1 MKNEEFKELVE
12 QFEKMRDEYRKT
24 NVDIKL
30 TKRDF
35 IDLCRFI
42 KKALEQK
49 GIDFEQFDILS
60 EIDFSL
66 SKDENKT
73 QLKEKLK
80 EMYGIAIEEEMKS
93 NIEKWQKQQIEFWEQ
108 QQKEEF
114 EEMKRKIL
122 ENSDTDINKYFDGYE
137 NAINLFLNSE
147 KKGLLV
153 FGDKGKGKTF
163 NTIRILEKLNKE
175 FELVK
180 GHITPLQ
187 LYKKLFENSNGIL
200 VFDDITDMLK
210 DKKKMALLL
219 GTLDKLGEVSWL
231 SSNMFLDLP
240 SKFNFNGKIIII
252 LNKIDVN
259 NEVQEALYDRCI
271 PYQFDKLIDRNKMLE
286 MITILAKK
294 DNVSLE
300 VIDWLNQNKIDI
312 SFRDYEML
320 RDIYKFNKENWQ
332 KMAEFILFNEVDEEL
347 NETDKKVLEIIRNH
361 SNKSNN
367 QKAKL
372 FSDETGMNKRT
383 FYRHLKKLRRLG
395 LV

>member
-1 MKNEEFKELVE
+1 VILVKYE
-12 QFEKMRDEYRKT
+12 IDESIIKQFEEKRKSIQ
-24 NVDIKL
+24 NPKL
-30 TKRDF
+30 TKKDF
-35 IDLCRFI
+35 LEIYRYLKRELEKKNFDI
-42 KKALEQK
+42 K
-49 GIDFEQFDILS
+49 QFDILAYL
-60 EIDFSL
+60 DFSL
-66 SKDENKT
+66 SKTENLEN
-73 QLKEKLK
+73 LKKIFSEN
-80 EMYGIAIEEEMKS
+80 YGIS
-93 NIEKWQKQQIEFWEQ
+93 FSDDVRVNIEKWRKEQIEFWEQ

-114 EEMKRKIL
+114 EKMKKKIL
-122 ENSDTDINKYFDGYE
+122 ENSDTDINRYFDGYE

-163 NTIRILEKLNKE
+163 NTIRILEKLNKD

-219 GTLDKLGEVSWL
+219 GALDKLGEVSWL

-271 PYQFDKLIDRNKMLE
+271 PYQFDRLIDRNKMLE

-294 DNVSLE
+294 DNVSLD

-320 RDIYKFNKENWQ
+320 RDIYKYNKENWQ

-361 SNKSNN
+361 SDKSNN
-367 QKAKL
+367 QKAKI
-372 FSDETGMNKRT
+372 FSDETGKGRMT

-395 LV
+395 LI

>member
-1 MKNEEFKELVE
+1 VILVKYE
-12 QFEKMRDEYRKT
+12 IDESIIKQFEEKRKSIQ
-24 NVDIKL
+24 NPKL
-30 TKRDF
+30 TKKDF
-35 IDLCRFI
+35 LEIYRYLKRELEKKNFDI
-42 KKALEQK
+42 K
-49 GIDFEQFDILS
+49 QFDILAYL
-60 EIDFSL
+60 DFSL
-66 SKDENKT
+66 SKTENLEN
-73 QLKEKLK
+73 LKKIFSENF
-80 EMYGIAIEEEMKS
+80 GISFSDDIRA
-93 NIEKWQKQQIEFWEQ
+93 NIEKWKKEQIEFWEQ
-108 QQKEEF
+108 EQKEEF
-114 EEMKRKIL
+114 EEMKKKIL
-122 ENSDTDINKYFDGYE
+122 ENSDTDINRYFDGYE

-163 NTIRILEKLNKE
+163 NTIRILEKLNKD

-219 GTLDKLGEVSWL
+219 GALDKLGEVSWL

-271 PYQFDKLIDRNKMLE
+271 PYQFDRLIDRNKMLE

-294 DNVSLE
+294 DNVSLD

-320 RDIYKFNKENWQ
+320 RDIYKYNKENWQ

-361 SNKSNN
+361 SDKSNN
-367 QKAKL
+367 QKAKI
-372 FSDETGMNKRT
+372 FSDETGKGRMT

-395 LV
+395 LI

>member
-1 MKNEEFKELVE
+1 VKYDIDENLIK
-12 QFEKMRDEYRKT
+12 QFEEKRKEYKDVSI
-24 NVDIKL
+24 N
-30 TKRDF
+30 KRDF
-35 IDLCRFI
+35 INLCKFV
-42 KKALEQK
+42 KNALEQK
-49 GIDFEQFDILS
+49 GIDFSQFDVIS

-66 SKDENKT
+66 SYYENLSE
-73 QLKEKLK
+73 LKKKLS
-80 EMYGIAIEEEMKS
+80 ERYGIAFDVENK
-93 NIEKWQKQQIEFWEQ
+93 IEKWKKEQIEFWEQ
-108 QQKEEF
+108 EQKEEF

-122 ENSDTDINKYFDGYE
+122 ESSDTDINKYFDGYE
-137 NAINLFLNSE
+137 NAIKLFLNSE

-187 LYKKLFENSNGIL
+187 LYKKLFESSNGIL

-219 GTLDKLGEVSWL
+219 GALDKLGEVSWL
-231 SSNMFLDLP
+231 SSNMLLDLP

-252 LNKIDVN
+252 LNKIDVS

-294 DNVSLE
+294 DNISLE

-320 RDIYKFNKENWQ
+320 RDIYKYNKENWQ

-361 SNKSNN
+361 SDKSNN
-367 QKAKL
+367 KKAKI
-372 FSDETGMNKRT
+372 FSDETGMDRRT

-395 LV
+395 LI

>member
-1 MKNEEFKELVE
+1 VKYDIDENLIK
-12 QFEKMRDEYRKT
+12 QFEEKRKEYKDVSI
-24 NVDIKL
+24 N
-30 TKRDF
+30 KRDF
-35 IDLCRFI
+35 INLCKFV

-49 GIDFEQFDILS
+49 GIDFSQFDVIS

-66 SKDENKT
+66 SYYENLNE
-73 QLKEKLK
+73 LKKKLSEK
-80 EMYGIAIEEEMKS
+80 YGIAFDIESK
-93 NIEKWQKQQIEFWEQ
+93 IEKWKKEQIEFWEQ
-108 QQKEEF
+108 EQKEEF

-122 ENSDTDINKYFDGYE
+122 ESSDTDINKYFDGYE

-219 GTLDKLGEVSWL
+219 GALDKIGEVSWL
-231 SSNMFLDLP
+231 SSNMLLDLP

-252 LNKIDVN
+252 LNKIDVS

-294 DNVSLE
+294 DNISLE

-320 RDIYKFNKENWQ
+320 RDIYKYNKENWQ

-361 SNKSNN
+361 SDKSNN
-367 QKAKL
+367 QKAKI
-372 FSDETGMNKRT
+372 FSDETGKGRMT

-395 LV
+395 LI

>member
-1 MKNEEFKELVE
+1 MSEFKELVE
-12 QFEKMRDEYRKT
+12 QFEKLRNEYRKN
-24 NVDIKL
+24 NVDVSIN
-30 TKRDF
+30 KRDF
-35 IDLCRFI
+35 INLCKFV

-49 GIDFEQFDILS
+49 GIDFSQFDVIS

-66 SKDENKT
+66 NYYENLSE
-73 QLKEKLK
+73 LKKKLSEK
-80 EMYGIAIEEEMKS
+80 YGIAFDVESK
-93 NIEKWQKQQIEFWEQ
+93 IEKWKKEQIEFWEQ
-108 QQKEEF
+108 EQKEEF

-122 ENSDTDINKYFDGYE
+122 ESSDTDINKYFDGYE

-187 LYKKLFENSNGIL
+187 LYKKLFESSNGIL

-219 GTLDKLGEVSWL
+219 GALDKLGEVSWL
-231 SSNMFLDLP
+231 SSNMLLDLP

-252 LNKIDVN
+252 LNKIDVS

-294 DNVSLE
+294 DNISLE

-320 RDIYKFNKENWQ
+320 RDIYKYNKENWQ

-361 SNKSNN
+361 SDKSNN
-367 QKAKL
+367 QKAKI
-372 FSDETGMNKRT
+372 FSDETGKGRMT

-395 LV
+395 LI